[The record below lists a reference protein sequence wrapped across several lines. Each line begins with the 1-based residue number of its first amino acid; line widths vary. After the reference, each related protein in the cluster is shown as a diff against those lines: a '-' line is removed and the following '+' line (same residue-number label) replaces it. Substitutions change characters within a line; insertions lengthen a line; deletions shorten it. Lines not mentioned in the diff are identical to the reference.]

1 MCECTRGIIDSSN
14 LPVEPSGPKCACRI
28 DSIAQGR
35 HYCRLG
41 SLGSARDIRGH
52 HYWLGVLSV
61 STYSA
66 WGVLVPNKAACV
78 GVENDKMRVQG

>member
-1 MCECTRGIIDSSN
+1 MNVQEELLTAQT
-14 LPVEPSGPKCACRI
+14 LP
-28 DSIAQGR
+28 
-35 HYCRLG
+35 LG
-41 SLGSARDIRGH
+41 SVRDICVH